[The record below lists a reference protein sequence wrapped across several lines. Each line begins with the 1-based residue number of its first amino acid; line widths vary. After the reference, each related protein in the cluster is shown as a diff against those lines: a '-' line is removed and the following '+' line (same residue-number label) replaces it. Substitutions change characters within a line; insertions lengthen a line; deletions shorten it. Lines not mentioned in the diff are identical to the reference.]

1 VHTWGSQQ
9 AAGRHGAAPG
19 GAAGLLNRLPET
31 VIKNGHVVN
40 VRGEIGE
47 MLGQRKTAGDGGG
60 AGPVT
65 RVLVT
70 NASKDS
76 EAAAVEGDPL
86 AARPSPRKSERL
98 TSLQVK
104 SSDGREVYHLKM
116 WSNETIGAVM
126 DVLREQVGT
135 LGTWAPGFLLRT
147 AFPNKVYEDMTES
160 LLSAG
165 LVPNAVMMIKP
176 NQAGATDG
184 AVGQPHTSTASTTTG
199 EAAGSGGAFDIAK
212 SWA

>member
-1 VHTWGSQQ
+1 
-9 AAGRHGAAPG
+9 
-19 GAAGLLNRLPET
+19 
-31 VIKNGHVVN
+31 VN
-40 VRGEIGE
+40 IRGEIGE
-47 MLGQRKTAGDGGG
+47 MLGQGKAGAPGDSGS
-60 AGPVT
+60 GPVT

-70 NASKDS
+70 NASRDS
-76 EAAAVEGDPL
+76 EAAAAEGDPL
-86 AARPSPRKSERL
+86 ASRPSPRKSQQL

-135 LGTWAPGFLLRT
+135 LGSWGPGFLLRT
-147 AFPNKVYEDMTES
+147 AFPNKLHEDMSET

-165 LVPNAVMMIKP
+165 LVPNAVMMVRP
-176 NQAGATDG
+176 NQAD

-199 EAAGSGGAFDIAK
+199 HCHSRQGSAGERAAGGEGGFDIAK